1 MYEEDDLYKSRSQ
14 KKREST
20 ALQGLGED
28 LTRLSPPVLRALGL
42 PEELLKALLDW
53 PKMKTHEAKRRHMQF
68 IGRLMREEID
78 DPTELIAAVA
88 EEKRGRR

>member
-20 ALQGLGED
+20 AMQGLGED
-28 LTRLSPPVLRALGL
+28 LARLSPSVLRALGL
-42 PEELLKALLDW
+42 PEELLKALLDF
-53 PKMKTHEAKRRHMQF
+53 PKIKTHEGKRRQMQF

-88 EEKRGRR
+88 QATRGRR